1 MCALYM
7 RRVLI
12 NIHTVSPPVE
22 IQTLNKDSTFNL
34 FTPVK
39 VHNMNHNEAPV
50 TSDVCSG
57 CPAAETWILLT

>member
-39 VHNMNHNEAPV
+39 VHNTNQMLQTISSPMCVHE
-50 TSDVCSG
+50 
-57 CPAAETWILLT
+57 LLS